1 MASSL
6 GYGTLTIDPQLGATP
21 LRLVQPNPSVRPVD
35 PVQPVDKAVP
45 SGSSDTLSFEAVY
58 QANLPKITM
67 SDALDRLDRIR
78 TQLVAAR
85 TDVPIHFETTAP
97 PPGLGSSSP
106 LTRAYFSNGPAPAD
120 ANASATDAEAARLD
134 ETA

>member
-1 MASSL
+1 M
-6 GYGTLTIDPQLGATP
+6 TIDPQSGPTP

-35 PVQPVDKAVP
+35 PVKPVDRAAPEQPNDV
-45 SGSSDTLSFEAVY
+45 LNFEAVY

-67 SDALDRLDRIR
+67 ADALDRLDRIR

-97 PPGLGSSSP
+97 PPALGTASP
-106 LTRAYFSNGPAPAD
+106 LTRAYLSHGPAPAD
-120 ANASATDAEAARLD
+120 ANASATEAEAARLD